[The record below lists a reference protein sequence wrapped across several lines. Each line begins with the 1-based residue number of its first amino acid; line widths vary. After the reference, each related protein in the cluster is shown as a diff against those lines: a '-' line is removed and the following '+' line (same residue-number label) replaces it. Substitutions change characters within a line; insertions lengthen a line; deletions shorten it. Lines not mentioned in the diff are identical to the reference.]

1 MFAELSKF
9 SIIVSYYE
17 KMGCSYVNQPNLNL
31 KDFQKIQETPKQILL
46 IIFKRLIEG
55 HDDLR
60 QTLVLKIESQL
71 SFQLYQLVG
80 GFACN

>member
-1 MFAELSKF
+1 LVIGKT
-9 SIIVSYYE
+9 
-17 KMGCSYVNQPNLNL
+17 P
-31 KDFQKIQETPKQILL
+31 KIQETPKQILL

-71 SFQLYQLVG
+71 SFQLYQLAYLMAG